1 MKSILETHPEVA
13 KQWHP
18 TKNGTMKPENYT
30 FGSGKKVWWLCEK
43 KCPEKCLHEWETT
56 ILSRCRDNRN
66 CPYCCNQ
73 KICFHTSIVTT
84 NKEIVNQWHPTKNGD
99 LKPYQFSFGSDKKI
113 WWLCDKN
120 ILHEWEAKISGRCR
134 GSKCPYCCNQKCII
148 NNSIVTTH
156 PEIVKQWH
164 PTKNRDLKPEMFT
177 FGSGEKVWWLCE
189 KKCPEGCL
197 HEWKTTIVKRCQ
209 KNRNC
214 PYCAIPSKI
223 TCIHTSILETNPE
236 IAKQWHPTKNRDLK
250 PEMFTFGSGEK
261 VWWLC
266 EKNILHEWET
276 SISKR
281 SRGDGCPHCKNKT
294 QDKLHKYLLKKFSG
308 VITEFKT
315 EWCKSSITN
324 KNYSF
329 DFLIK
334 KFNIIIELDGP
345 QHFYQI
351 QNWLDVETAQQR
363 DVYKMKK
370 ALEKNFTIIRIL
382 QEDVWKNQEN
392 WLDENLLP
400 KLVAYEKEIVIYID
414 NKNLYENH
422 KKLMELI

>member
-156 PEIVKQWH
+156 PEIV
-164 PTKNRDLKPEMFT
+164 
-177 FGSGEKVWWLCE
+177 
-189 KKCPEGCL
+189 
-197 HEWKTTIVKRCQ
+197 
-209 KNRNC
+209 
-214 PYCAIPSKI
+214 
-223 TCIHTSILETNPE
+223 
-236 IAKQWHPTKNRDLK
+236 KQWHPTKNRDLK